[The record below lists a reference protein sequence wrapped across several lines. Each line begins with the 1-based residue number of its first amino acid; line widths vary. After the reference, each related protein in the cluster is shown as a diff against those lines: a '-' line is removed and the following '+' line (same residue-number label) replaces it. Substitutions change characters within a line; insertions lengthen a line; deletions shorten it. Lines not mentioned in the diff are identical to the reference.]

1 MRRRADRMSLA
12 GNPFAGRRVLWQAG
26 TMPSTTP
33 VRLCV
38 YCGSN
43 SGSSPAFAAIARQ
56 LGGSL
61 ARRGITLVFGGGQVG
76 LMGVA
81 ADAALEAGGRVEGVI
96 TEQLV
101 AAEVAH
107 TGLTRMEVTSSMH
120 ARKARLAEMA
130 DGFVVLPGGFGTLDE
145 LAEVL
150 TWNQLGLIAK
160 PVVLL
165 DVDGFWG
172 PLFEWMESAVEA
184 GFVRSSHRM
193 LAQHAHSVDEAIA
206 MATAPVPRIGHKW
219 LDRDATPI
227 AGVPITP

>member
-1 MRRRADRMSLA
+1 
-12 GNPFAGRRVLWQAG
+12 
-26 TMPSTTP
+26 
-33 VRLCV
+33 
-38 YCGSN
+38 
-43 SGSSPAFAAIARQ
+43 
-56 LGGSL
+56 
-61 ARRGITLVFGGGQVG
+61 
-76 LMGVA
+76 MGVA